1 MNDFDS
7 SLFFTLT
14 GFLQDIDQTLGLS
27 QFSGSL
33 RIVCW
38 EPLEGAERDYTP
50 GTDKRAIVSPHQ
62 TDMGYGLD
70 KDISEESSWNPRV

>member
-38 EPLEGAERDYTP
+38 EPLEGAERDNTP
-50 GTDKRAIVSPHQ
+50 GIDKRAITICCIHIDNNNTWKCNFDNMQSFVA
-62 TDMGYGLD
+62 
-70 KDISEESSWNPRV
+70 